1 MITLVLGGMRSGKS
15 EVAERLAAACVGPVT
30 VLATAAPCDDADFA
44 ARIDAHRARRP
55 PEWTTI
61 EEPHDVAGVL
71 GHVDGTLLVDALGT
85 WIANAPDFGV
95 DVHGLC
101 DALGRRTGATII
113 VSDEVGLAVHPPTHS
128 GRRFAD
134 VVGICNQAVA
144 EIADRVLLVVA
155 GRTLELDGGKSP

>member
-1 MITLVLGGMRSGKS
+1 MRSGKS
-15 EVAERLAAACVGPVT
+15 RVAERLAGASAGPVT

-44 ARIDAHRARRP
+44 ARIDEHRARRP
-55 PEWTTI
+55 REWTTI
-61 EEPHDVAGVL
+61 EEPYDVAGVL
-71 GHVDGTLLVDALGT
+71 ARVDGTLLVDALGT

-95 DVHGLC
+95 DVQRLC
-101 DALGRRTGATII
+101 DALDRRDGDTIV

-134 VVGICNQAVA
+134 VVGMCNQAVA

-155 GRTLELDGGKSP
+155 GRTLELDGGTSP